1 MVSAPS
7 LFAAVIWIVTQM
19 LLVSVCMWMGSLLSV
34 RLREVSVWG
43 LDLAPYSFT
52 IARALLTKAQ
62 VICACSKENII
73 MSIACV
79 QPPFPLKKNR
89 GGTSYKIP
97 HFVKICLEK

>member
-19 LLVSVCMWMGSLLSV
+19 FLVSVCMWMGPLLSV
-34 RLREVSVWG
+34 RLREVCVWG

-73 MSIACV
+73 MSITGCV
-79 QPPFPLKKNR
+79 QPPLPLKKIGEER
-89 GGTSYKIP
+89 PIKHLKKT
-97 HFVKICLEK
+97 V

>member
-1 MVSAPS
+1 MVNAPS
-7 LFAAVIWIVTQM
+7 LFAAVIWIVKQM
-19 LLVSVCMWMGSLLSV
+19 FLVSGCTWMGPLLSV

-79 QPPFPLKKNR
+79 QPPL
-89 GGTSYKIP
+89 
-97 HFVKICLEK
+97 L